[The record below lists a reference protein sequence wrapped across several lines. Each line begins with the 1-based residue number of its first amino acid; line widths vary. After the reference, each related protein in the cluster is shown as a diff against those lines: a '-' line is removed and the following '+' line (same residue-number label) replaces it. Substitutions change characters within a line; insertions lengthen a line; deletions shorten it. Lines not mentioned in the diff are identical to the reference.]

1 MKSELLDFPIIRP
14 FREYQRQWLMSDLI
28 AGFSVC
34 VVMIPSVIAYAEL
47 AGLSPVHGLYA
58 ALLGMVAYA
67 IFASSRHVITGP
79 DAAVAL
85 LVGSVV
91 GPMSGGDPS
100 RAAALAAII
109 AMLCGGLLLLAAI
122 LRAGVIADLLS
133 KPVMVGYLSGA
144 ALILISLQLGK
155 LFGIRTAEH
164 NFFPLIVEVIRRLGE
179 SHLPTLI
186 LGAGL
191 IVILEVLRY
200 FAPRLPG
207 TLAVFVLS
215 LVVSGL
221 FDLAGHG
228 VKVIGQMPIG
238 FPAFH
243 VPVVSLDDIG
253 HLFPAAFGIVML
265 IISDGILLSRAFA
278 SKNHYLIRPNQ
289 ELMALAAANLASG
302 FFQGFSVGASQS
314 RTTVN
319 DAAGGK
325 TQLVSLF
332 AATTLAA
339 FLLFFTPL
347 LRFLPV
353 VSIAS
358 ILIFAGV
365 HLIEV
370 HQYRTLLK
378 ISPRAFLLSVLVG
391 AGVLGFGI
399 VPGILI
405 GVLVSLFYLLSR
417 LARPMDAVLQEV
429 PGTAR
434 YHDLSEASAAQTV
447 PGLIAYR
454 FYSPLYFANAEYFV
468 RRVRELIASSPSP
481 VRWFVLDMQAVWD
494 IDVTAADALSQ
505 LIDELRQQDIT
516 LAIARANRPLREN
529 LERIGLKERF
539 DETRYFTAVHLA
551 VEAFLQQKN
560 TLEGSKCPRAKL

>member
-1 MKSELLDFPIIRP
+1 MKSELLNFPAIRL

-28 AGFSVC
+28 AGISVC

-58 ALLGMVAYA
+58 ALLGMTAYA
-67 IFASSRHVITGP
+67 IFATSRHVITGP
-79 DAAVAL
+79 DAAMAL
-85 LVGSVV
+85 LIGSVV
-91 GPMSGGDPS
+91 GPMAGGDPS
-100 RAAALAAII
+100 RAAVLAAMI
-109 AMLCGGLLLLAAI
+109 ALLCSGLLLLAAS
-122 LRAGVIADLLS
+122 LRAGVIAEFLS
-133 KPVMVGYLSGA
+133 RSVMVGYLSGA
-144 ALILISLQLGK
+144 ALILISTQLGK
-155 LFGIRTAEH
+155 LFGIQATEH
-164 NFFPLIVEVIRRLGE
+164 SFFPLIIEVARRLSE

-191 IVILEVLRY
+191 IVVLEVLRY
-200 FAPRLPG
+200 FAPRFPG
-207 TLAVFVLS
+207 TLAAFILS
-215 LVVSGL
+215 LIVSGL
-221 FDLAGHG
+221 FDLAGNG
-228 VKVIGQMPIG
+228 VKVIGQMPVG

-243 VPVVSLDDIG
+243 IPVVSMDDIRQ
-253 HLFPAAFGIVML
+253 LFPAAFGIVML

-278 SKNHYLIRPNQ
+278 SKNRYTIRPNQ
-289 ELMALAAANLASG
+289 ELVAHAAANLASG
-302 FFQGFSVGASQS
+302 FFQGFAVGASQS

-325 TQLVSLF
+325 TQMVSLF
-332 AATTLAA
+332 AAGTLAA

-347 LRFLPV
+347 LRLLPIV
-353 VSIAS
+353 AMAS

-378 ISPRAFLLSVLVG
+378 ISSRAFMLALLVA
-391 AGVLGFGI
+391 AGVLIVGI
-399 VPGILI
+399 VPGILL

-429 PGTAR
+429 PGTGR
-434 YHDLSEASAAQTV
+434 YHDLSETPAAQTV

-454 FYSPLYFANAEYFV
+454 FYSPLFFANAEYFV
-468 RRVRELIASSPSP
+468 RRVRELIASSPNP

-505 LIDELRQQDIT
+505 LVDELRQQGIT
-516 LAIARANRPLREN
+516 LTIARANRPLRES
-529 LERIGLKERF
+529 LERIGLQEHFYEK
-539 DETRYFTAVHLA
+539 TYFNSVHLA
-551 VEAFLQQKN
+551 IEAFQRQKI
-560 TLEGSKCPRAKL
+560 